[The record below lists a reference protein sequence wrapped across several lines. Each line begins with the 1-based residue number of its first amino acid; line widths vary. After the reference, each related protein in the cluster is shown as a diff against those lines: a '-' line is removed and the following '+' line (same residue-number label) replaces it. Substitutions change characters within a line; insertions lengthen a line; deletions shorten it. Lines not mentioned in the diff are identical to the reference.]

1 MVFLMFPLQLFKAPA
16 VVSEEYRHCFGCR
29 KPEKEMNRWGY
40 KIKKRSNALL
50 QPLLTLNLIL

>member
-1 MVFLMFPLQLFKAPA
+1 MVFLMFPLQLFKVPA

-40 KIKKRSNALL
+40 KIKKGATPCSNLC
-50 QPLLTLNLIL
+50 